1 MPRVPTLT
9 RQVDPAALPGARLT
23 SAETALSSGAGVA
36 EAEAGLALTRGRNA
50 QVTGNAVAQFGNTIA
65 RAGSVLGAIAQAEQQ
80 RADEVALMDADNKLS
95 AWERKRLYDP
105 NGGAL
110 SAKGRDSFGLPEA
123 VGSEFEKA
131 AGEIE
136 KGLGTER
143 QRQAFQRVK
152 SNRSAQIDLTLRR
165 HVLGEMQQYEAGE
178 LKAFIDNSLSDMAA
192 NATDPRRAGFE
203 LAKAVDAVQR
213 SGPRLGLG
221 PEQVEAQVDAIRTKG
236 HVGVIES
243 LISQGQPGA
252 ARAYFEE
259 AKEQINGDA
268 ITRVEKALRE
278 GTIRKQS
285 QTLVDKIVA
294 EGGSLTE
301 QRNKAKAIDDPDVRD
316 SVMQRIEHEATVR
329 DREQREAN
337 ENLLRGV
344 YAVVEESG
352 GDISAVEPALWA
364 NLDAKDLAG
373 VRAYARGIAKGEPVE
388 TDLET
393 YYALMNRAVSTNK
406 GFLTENLLRYKG
418 KLSEGDFQQMANLQR
433 SLRENA
439 IGASADAAKEK
450 SRLVVDEFQSKTQ
463 VFTDRLTAYGID
475 PNPKEGT
482 PEAKSIAQL
491 RGMLDRQV
499 RALSGGETGK
509 TATNDEVREILD
521 GILSSKIT
529 TKREGSW
536 LGAFTSAPFFD
547 ADVTSRAFELTIED
561 VPNTDRARIETLLR
575 SRRLPVNDATVLETF
590 IEAKFRQ

>member
-1 MPRVPTLT
+1 MPRVPTLS
-9 RQVDPAALPGARLT
+9 RQVDPTALPGARRT
-23 SAETALSSGAGVA
+23 AAETAASRGAGVF

-50 QVTGNAVAQFGNTIA
+50 QMTGNAIAGFGDTIT
-65 RAGSVLGAIAQAEQQ
+65 RAGSVLGQIAQAEQQ
-80 RADEVALMDADNKLS
+80 RADEVALLDADNKLS
-95 AWERKRLYDP
+95 AWERTRLYDP

-110 SAKGRDSFGLPEA
+110 ATKGRDSFGLPESVA
-123 VGSEFEKA
+123 GEFEQA

-136 KGLGTER
+136 KGLGTDR
-143 QRQAFQRVK
+143 QRRAFQRVK
-152 SNRSAQIDLTLRR
+152 GNRSAQIDLTLRR
-165 HVLGEMQQYEAGE
+165 HVLGEMQAYEAGE
-178 LKAFIDNSLSDMAA
+178 LKAFVDNSLSDMAA

-221 PEQVEAQVDAIRTKG
+221 PEQIEAQVGAIRTKG

-268 ITRVEKALRE
+268 ITRVEKVLRE

-294 EGGSLTE
+294 EGGTLTE

-316 SVMQRIEHEATVR
+316 SVTQRLEHEAVVR
-329 DREQREAN
+329 ERADREAN

-352 GDISAVEPALWA
+352 GDVSVVEPALWA
-364 NLDAKDLAG
+364 QLDAKDLAG
-373 VRAYARGIAKGEPVE
+373 IRAYARGIAKGEPVE

-439 IGASADAAKEK
+439 IGAAAEGERNKNK
-450 SRLVVDEFQSKTQ
+450 LVVDEFMSKTQ
-463 VFTDRLTAYGID
+463 VFDDRLTAYGID
-475 PNPKEGT
+475 PNPKAGT
-482 PEAKSIAQL
+482 PEAKSVAQL

-499 RALSGGETGK
+499 RSLSGGETGK
-509 TATNDEVREILD
+509 TATNDEYREMLD
-521 GILSSKIT
+521 GLLSSQVTVRK
-529 TKREGSW
+529 EGSW
-536 LGAFTSAPFFD
+536 MGAFTSAPFFD
-547 ADVTSRAFELTIED
+547 ADVQRRPFELSVDD
-561 VPNTDRARIETLLR
+561 VPQSDRTRIEQLLRARRI
-575 SRRLPVNDATVLETF
+575 PVNDATVLEAF
-590 IEAKFRQ
+590 IEARFRQ

>member
-23 SAETALSSGAGVA
+23 AAETALSSGAGVA

-65 RAGSVLGAIAQAEQQ
+65 RAGNALGAIAQAEQQ

-110 SAKGRDSFGLPEA
+110 SAKGRDSFGLPES

-136 KGLGTER
+136 QGLGTER

-268 ITRVEKALRE
+268 VTRVEKVLRE
-278 GTIRKQS
+278 GTIRKQA
-285 QTLVDKIVA
+285 QTLVDTIVA

-329 DREQREAN
+329 DREERDAN

-364 NLDAKDLAG
+364 NLNAKDLAG

-393 YYALMNRAVSTNK
+393 YYALMNRAVSTDK

-439 IGASADAAKEK
+439 IGASADGAKEK

-475 PNPKEGT
+475 PSPKEGT
-482 PEAKSIAQL
+482 PEARSIAQL

-561 VPNTDRARIETLLR
+561 VPTSDRARIETLLR
-575 SRRLPVNDATVLETF
+575 SRRLPINDATVLETF

>member
-9 RQVDPAALPGARLT
+9 RQVDPVALPGVRRTA
-23 SAETALSSGAGVA
+23 AETAASRGAGVF

-50 QVTGNAVAQFGNTIA
+50 QVTGNAVAGFGDTVA
-65 RAGSVLGAIAQAEQQ
+65 RAGAVLGQIAMAEQQ

-105 NGGAL
+105 QGGAL
-110 SAKGRDSFGLPEA
+110 AARGRDSFGLPESVA
-123 VGSEFEKA
+123 GEFEQV

-136 KGLGTER
+136 NGLGTDR
-143 QRQAFQRVK
+143 QRRAFQRVK
-152 SNRSAQIDLTLRR
+152 ANRSAQIDLTLRR

-221 PEQVEAQVDAIRTKG
+221 PEQIEAQVEAVRTKG
-236 HVGVIES
+236 HIGVIES

-259 AKEQINGDA
+259 AKEQIAGES

-285 QTLVDKIVA
+285 QSLVDKIVA
-294 EGGSLTE
+294 EGGTLTE
-301 QRNKAKAIDDPDVRD
+301 QRNKAKAIEDPDVRD
-316 SVMQRIEHEATVR
+316 AVTQRLEHEALI
-329 DREQREAN
+329 RERE
-337 ENLLRGV
+337 ERERQETTLRGV
-344 YAVVEESG
+344 YAVVEQSG
-352 GDISAVEPALWA
+352 GDINAVEPSVWA
-364 NLDAKDLAG
+364 SLDAKDLAG
-373 VRAYARGIAKGEPVE
+373 IRAYARNIAKGEPVE

-393 YYALMNRAVSTNK
+393 YYALMKKAAGTGA
-406 GFLTENLLRYKG
+406 GFISENLLRYKG
-418 KLSEGDFQQMANLQR
+418 KLSEGDFKSLVNLQT
-433 SLRENA
+433 SLRTRA
-439 IGASADAAKEK
+439 IDAASDAEK
-450 SRLVVDEFQSKTQ
+450 AKAKLVVDEFQSKTQ
-463 VFTDRLTAYGID
+463 VFNDRLTAYGLD

-482 PEAKSIAQL
+482 PEARAIAQL
-491 RGMLDRQV
+491 RGMLDRRV

-509 TATNDEVREILD
+509 TATNEEVREILD
-521 GILSSKIT
+521 GILSSELT
-529 TKREGSW
+529 VRREGTWGGLFSD
-536 LGAFTSAPFFD
+536 APFFD
-547 ADVTSRAFELTIED
+547 TERKARAFELTIED
-561 VPNTDRARIETLLR
+561 ISTSDRQRIEQVLRARRI
-575 SRRLPVNDATVLETF
+575 PVNDATILETF

>member
-9 RQVDPAALPGARLT
+9 RQVAPTALPGVRRTA
-23 SAETALSSGAGVA
+23 AETAASRGAGVF

-50 QVTGNAVAQFGNTIA
+50 QVTGNAIAGFGDTVA
-65 RAGSVLGAIAQAEQQ
+65 RAGAVLGQIAMAEQQ

-105 NGGAL
+105 QGGAL
-110 SAKGRDSFGLPEA
+110 AAKGRDSFGLPESVA
-123 VGSEFEKA
+123 GEFEKV

-136 KGLGTER
+136 SGLGTER
-143 QRQAFQRVK
+143 QRRAFQRVK

-165 HVLGEMQQYEAGE
+165 HVLGEMQAYEAGE
-178 LKAFIDNSLSDMAA
+178 LKAYVDNSLSDMAA
-192 NATDPRRAGFE
+192 NASDPRRAGFE

-221 PEQVEAQVDAIRTKG
+221 PEQIEAQVDAVRTKG
-236 HVGVIES
+236 HIGVIEA

-259 AKEQINGDA
+259 AKEQINGES

-285 QTLVDKIVA
+285 QEIVDKIVA
-294 EGGSLTE
+294 EGGTLTE
-301 QRNKAKAIDDPDVRD
+301 QRNKAKAIEDPDVRD
-316 SVMQRIEHEATVR
+316 SVTQRLEHEALVR
-329 DREQREAN
+329 EREQRER
-337 ENLLRGV
+337 EETTLRGV

-352 GDISAVEPALWA
+352 GDVNAVEPSVWA
-364 NLDAKDLAG
+364 SLNAKDLAG
-373 VRAYARGIAKGEPVE
+373 IRAYARNIAKGEPVE

-418 KLSEGDFQQMANLQR
+418 KLSESDFQQMANLQR
-433 SLRENA
+433 SLREHA
-439 IGASADAAKEK
+439 IGAAADAEK
-450 SRLVVDEFQSKTQ
+450 SRTKLIVDEFQSKQQ
-463 VFTDRLTAYGID
+463 VFNDRLVAYGLD

-482 PEAKSIAQL
+482 PEAKAVAQL
-491 RGMLDRQV
+491 RGMLDRRV

-521 GILSSKIT
+521 GILSSQIKVR
-529 TKREGSW
+529 REGTWGGLFS
-536 LGAFTSAPFFD
+536 SAPFFD
-547 ADVTSRAFELTIED
+547 TERDARAFELTIED
-561 VPNTDRARIETLLR
+561 VPSSDRTRIEQLLR
-575 SRRLPVNDATVLETF
+575 SRRIPVNDATVLETF
-590 IEAKFRQ
+590 IEARFRQ